1 MSHARSGPRPPE
13 AIGHSACTEPDPA
26 DTHAACPAGLP
37 PLLEEATRILEN
49 LGTPF
54 AADFASL
61 HFLLDRLEQGRLHLA
76 ILGQFKRGKSILLNA
91 LLGDAIRPTSVVPL
105 TAIPTLVRAGDS
117 LRARAA
123 FQDERTAEELR
134 GINAEELAAF
144 LSNFVTE
151 SGNPK
156 FRLGV
161 SQVEVFHPAPILR
174 KGVVKVGHQAGREWN
189 EKT

>member
-1 MSHARSGPRPPE
+1 L
-13 AIGHSACTEPDPA
+13 HS
-26 DTHAACPAGLP
+26 
-37 PLLEEATRILEN
+37 
-49 LGTPF
+49 
-54 AADFASL
+54 
-61 HFLLDRLEQGRLHLA
+61 LLDRLEQGRLHLA
-76 ILGQFKRGKSILLNA
+76 ILGQLKRGKSILLNA
-91 LLGDAIRPTSVVPL
+91 LLGDAILPTSVVPL

-123 FQDERTAEELR
+123 FQDERAAEELR

-156 FRLGV
+156 NRFGV
-161 SQVEVFHPAPILR
+161 SQVEVFHPVPILR

-189 EKT
+189 EKTKENEAQV